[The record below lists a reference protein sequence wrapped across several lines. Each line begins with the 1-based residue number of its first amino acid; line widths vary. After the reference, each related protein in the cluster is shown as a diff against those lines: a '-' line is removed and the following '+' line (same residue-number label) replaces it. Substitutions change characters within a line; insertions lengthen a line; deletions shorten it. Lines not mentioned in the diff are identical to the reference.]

1 MFASIQITKWATEEI
16 IAIRNSSKFPI
27 FDIAMNPFDNME
39 FATAGYNNV
48 SIWEINDRNL
58 LRKTVLNI
66 TETENPDIPCIQ
78 TSIAYVCY
86 NVNKLFNCT
95 KKINLI

>member
-1 MFASIQITKWATEEI
+1 
-16 IAIRNSSKFPI
+16 
-27 FDIAMNPFDNME
+27 ME

-48 SIWEINDRNL
+48 SIWEINDKNL

-66 TETENPDIPCIQ
+66 TETENPDVPCVL

-86 NVNKLFNCT
+86 SVNNNFECT
-95 KKINLI
+95 N